1 MAKSRD
7 FSEEKEIT
15 RKFSEEEKESAR
27 RISTMDLL
35 SRRYGFTFKPKGQS
49 GKFSCREHDSLIIS
63 SDGRGWHWNSK
74 GISGG
79 DAISFLQKVE
89 NMSYPEA
96 LQEIVGNGISY
107 TQAPKTEFRQKE
119 NKPFELPEKFE
130 GQYKRLFAYLCK
142 TRGIDSSVVSDLV
155 RTEQL
160 YEDVRHNAVFVGHDI
175 DGKPR
180 SAVKRGT
187 ADGVKFRGEVEGSD
201 KHYTF
206 SMLRRQSS
214 KLYVFESPIEC
225 MSHATMVNRLKGDP
239 FAYYCQNRVS
249 LNGLSDLGLSQILED
264 NPQFTEI
271 HICLNNDDKSIE
283 NHGQIAAKRIAEKFT
298 AKGYKCVNHLPPY
311 QQNDWN
317 DSLKVRLASEQN
329 QQMKSMPPP
338 RR

>member
-1 MAKSRD
+1 MAKLRA
-7 FSEEKEIT
+7 
-15 RKFSEEEKESAR
+15 FSEEEKESAR
-27 RISTMDLL
+27 RISTMELL
-35 SRRYGFTFKPKGQS
+35 SRRYGFTFKPKGR
-49 GKFSCREHDSLIIS
+49 GFSCREHDSLIIS
-63 SDGRGWHWNSK
+63 PDQRGWHWNSR

-79 DAISFLQKVE
+79 DAISFLQKIE

-96 LQEIVGNGISY
+96 LQEIIGNGISY
-107 TQAPKTEFRQKE
+107 AQAPKTEIKPKE
-119 NKPFELPEKFE
+119 KKPFELPEKFE

-142 TRGIDSSVVSDLV
+142 TRGIDSSIISDLV

-160 YEDVRHNAVFVGHDI
+160 YEDEHHNAVFVGFDI
-175 DGKPR
+175 DGKAR

-187 ADGVKFRGEVEGSD
+187 ADSVKFRGEVEGSD

-206 SMLRRQSS
+206 SMLRSQSS

-225 MSHATMVNRLKGDP
+225 MSHATMVNKLKGNP
-239 FAYYCQNRVS
+239 FAYYNQNRVS

-271 HICLNNDDKSIE
+271 HICLNNDDKAIE
-283 NHGQIAAKRIAEKFT
+283 NHGQIAARRIAEKFT

-317 DSLKVRLASEQN
+317 DSLKVRLASEQS
-329 QQMKSMPPP
+329 QQVKSIPPP